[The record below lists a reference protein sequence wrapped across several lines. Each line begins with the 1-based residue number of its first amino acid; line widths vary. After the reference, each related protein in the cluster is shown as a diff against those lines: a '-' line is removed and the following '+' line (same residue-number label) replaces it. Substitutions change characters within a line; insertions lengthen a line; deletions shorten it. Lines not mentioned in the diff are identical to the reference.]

1 MSVQKISVSN
11 AQDTAQLIVAI
22 KDRFASY
29 KAPSVPFKNGQML
42 ECAVYATAKT
52 QAFEAG
58 NSGSEVYRLRT
69 NWCLNGAAFKAAVVA
84 LLAKA
89 STLTVD
95 EMRNEWYDL
104 VSIHTVNAQVW
115 DNNPDL
121 QKLLNYGST
130 SNTAAVGVLSLEE
143 FETKEKDGKPSVK
156 VSTFRLNRVS
166 YNGVSVDEGVSMSL
180 EDTIATPV
188 PSASAPVMA
197 PPVPVAAGASG
208 LDPNHMCN
216 NGFTVSALLG
226 NGWTEDQVKAV
237 L

>member
-1 MSVQKISVSN
+1 MSQTKISISN
-11 AQDTAQLIVAI
+11 AQDIPALVVAI

-84 LLAKA
+84 LLAKQ

-95 EMRNEWYDL
+95 EMRDEWYDL
-104 VSIHTVNAQVW
+104 VSIHTVNAQIW

-121 QKLLNYGST
+121 TKLLNYGSA
-130 SNTAAVGVLSLEE
+130 SNNAAVGILSLEE
-143 FETKEKDGKPSVK
+143 FTTKDGVD

-166 YNGVSVDEGVSMSL
+166 YNGVAVDEGVSMSL
-180 EDTIATPV
+180 EDTVVAPAPIAAAPLPTPV
-188 PSASAPVMA
+188 P
-197 PPVPVAAGASG
+197 VPAGAPAPG
-208 LDPNHMCN
+208 LDPNHMCK
-216 NGFTVSALLG
+216 NGYTVAALRG
-226 NGWTEDQVKAV
+226 AGWSDADLQGV

>member
-1 MSVQKISVSN
+1 MSQTKISVSN
-11 AQDTAQLIVAI
+11 AQDTPSLIVAI

-69 NWCLNGAAFKAAVVA
+69 NWCLNGATFKAAVVA

-95 EMRNEWYDL
+95 EMRDEWYDL
-104 VSIHTVNAQVW
+104 VSIHTVNAQIW

-121 QKLLNYGST
+121 QKLLNYGSA
-130 SNTAAVGVLSLEE
+130 SNNAAVGILSLEE
-143 FETKEKDGKPSVK
+143 FTTKDGVD

-166 YNGVSVDEGVSMSL
+166 YNGVAVDNGISMSL
-180 EDTIATPV
+180 EDTVATP
-188 PSASAPVMA
+188 APLVVSSTL
-197 PPVPVAAGASG
+197 PPVPVPAGAPAPG
-208 LDPNHMCN
+208 LDPNHVCK
-216 NGFTVSALLG
+216 NGFTVAALRG
-226 NGWTEDQVKAV
+226 SGWSDEHLQAV

>member
-1 MSVQKISVSN
+1 MSQTKISISN
-11 AQDTAQLIVAI
+11 AQDIPALVVAI

-84 LLAKA
+84 LLAKQ

-95 EMRNEWYDL
+95 EMRDEWYDL
-104 VSIHTVNAQVW
+104 VSIHTVNAQIW

-121 QKLLNYGST
+121 TKLLNYGSA
-130 SNTAAVGVLSLEE
+130 SNNAAVGILSLEE
-143 FETKEKDGKPSVK
+143 FTTKDGVD

-166 YNGVSVDEGVSMSL
+166 YNGVAVDEGVSMSL
-180 EDTIATPV
+180 EDTVVAPAPIAAAPLPTPV
-188 PSASAPVMA
+188 P
-197 PPVPVAAGASG
+197 VPAGAPAPG
-208 LDPNHMCN
+208 LDPNHMCK
-216 NGFTVSALLG
+216 NGFTVAALRG
-226 NGWTEDQVKAV
+226 AGWSDADLQGV

>member
-11 AQDTAQLIVAI
+11 AQDTPQLIAAI

-29 KAPSVPFKNGQML
+29 KAPSAPFKNGQML
-42 ECAVYATAKT
+42 ECAVYATVKT

-95 EMRNEWYDL
+95 EMRDEWYDL

-121 QKLLNYGST
+121 QKLLNYGSA
-130 SNTAAVGVLSLEE
+130 SNNAAVGILSLEE
-143 FETKEKDGKPSVK
+143 FTTKAGVP

-180 EDTIATPV
+180 EDVIAAPV

-197 PPVPVAAGASG
+197 PPVPVAAGAPTPG

-216 NGFTVSALLG
+216 NGFTVAALLG

>member
-1 MSVQKISVSN
+1 MSVTKISVSN

-29 KAPSVPFKNGQML
+29 KAPSTPFKNGQML

-95 EMRNEWYDL
+95 QMRDEWYDL

-121 QKLLNYGST
+121 QKLLNYGSA
-130 SNTAAVGVLSLEE
+130 SNNAAVGILTLEE
-143 FETKEKDGKPSVK
+143 FKTKDGVE

-166 YNGVSVDEGVSMSL
+166 YNGVAVDEGVSMSL
-180 EDTIATPV
+180 EDTVATPA
-188 PSASAPVMA
+188 PSAGLPPTPGMPT
-197 PPVPVAAGASG
+197 PPVPVAAGAG

-216 NGFTVSALLG
+216 NGFTVAALLG
-226 NGWTEDQVKAV
+226 NNWTEDQVKAV

>member
-1 MSVQKISVSN
+1 MSQTKISISN
-11 AQDTAQLIVAI
+11 AQDIPTLVVAI

-84 LLAKA
+84 LLAKQ

-95 EMRNEWYDL
+95 EMRDEWYDL
-104 VSIHTVNAQVW
+104 VSIHTVNAQIW

-121 QKLLNYGST
+121 TKLLNYGSA
-130 SNTAAVGVLSLEE
+130 SNNAAVGILSLEE
-143 FETKEKDGKPSVK
+143 FTTKDGVD

-166 YNGVSVDEGVSMSL
+166 YNGVAVDEGVSMSL
-180 EDTIATPV
+180 EDTVVAPAPLAAAPLPTPV
-188 PSASAPVMA
+188 P
-197 PPVPVAAGASG
+197 VPAGAPAPG
-208 LDPNHMCN
+208 LDPNHMCK
-216 NGFTVSALLG
+216 NGYTVAALRG
-226 NGWTEDQVKAV
+226 AGWSDVDLQAV

>member
-1 MSVQKISVSN
+1 MSQTKISISN
-11 AQDTAQLIVAI
+11 AQDIPALVVAI

-84 LLAKA
+84 LLAKQ

-95 EMRNEWYDL
+95 EMRDEWYDL
-104 VSIHTVNAQVW
+104 VSIHTVNAQIW

-121 QKLLNYGST
+121 TKLLNYGSA
-130 SNTAAVGVLSLEE
+130 SNNAAVGILSLEE
-143 FETKEKDGKPSVK
+143 FTTKDGVD

-166 YNGVSVDEGVSMSL
+166 YNGVAVDEGVSMSL
-180 EDTIATPV
+180 EDTVVAPAPIAAAPLPTPV
-188 PSASAPVMA
+188 P
-197 PPVPVAAGASG
+197 VPAGAPAPG
-208 LDPNHMCN
+208 LDPNHMCK
-216 NGFTVSALLG
+216 NGYTVAALRG
-226 NGWTEDQVKAV
+226 AGWSDEQLASVM
-237 L
+237 

>member
-1 MSVQKISVSN
+1 MSQTKISISN
-11 AQDTAQLIVAI
+11 AQDIPTLVVAI

-84 LLAKA
+84 LLAKQ

-95 EMRNEWYDL
+95 EMRDEWYDL
-104 VSIHTVNAQVW
+104 VSIHTVNAQIW

-121 QKLLNYGST
+121 TKLLNYGSA
-130 SNTAAVGVLSLEE
+130 SNNAAVGILSLEE
-143 FETKEKDGKPSVK
+143 FTTKDGVD

-166 YNGVSVDEGVSMSL
+166 YNGVAVDEGVSMSL
-180 EDTIATPV
+180 EDTVVAPAPIAAAPLPTPV
-188 PSASAPVMA
+188 P
-197 PPVPVAAGASG
+197 VPAGAPAPG
-208 LDPNHMCN
+208 LDPNHMCK
-216 NGFTVSALLG
+216 NGYTVAALRG
-226 NGWTEDQVKAV
+226 AGWSDVDLQAV

>member
-1 MSVQKISVSN
+1 MSQTKISISN
-11 AQDTAQLIVAI
+11 AQDIPALVVAI

-84 LLAKA
+84 LLAKQ

-95 EMRNEWYDL
+95 EMRDEWYDL
-104 VSIHTVNAQVW
+104 VSIHTVNAQIW

-121 QKLLNYGST
+121 TKLLNYGSA
-130 SNTAAVGVLSLEE
+130 SNNAAVGILSLEE
-143 FETKEKDGKPSVK
+143 FTTKDGVD

-166 YNGVSVDEGVSMSL
+166 YNGVAVDEGVSMSL
-180 EDTIATPV
+180 EDTVVAPAPIAAAPLPTPV
-188 PSASAPVMA
+188 P
-197 PPVPVAAGASG
+197 VPAGAPAPG
-208 LDPNHMCN
+208 LDPNHMCK
-216 NGFTVSALLG
+216 NGFTVAALRG
-226 NGWTEDQVKAV
+226 AGWSDEQLASVM
-237 L
+237 

>member
-1 MSVQKISVSN
+1 MSQTKISISN
-11 AQDTAQLIVAI
+11 AQDIPALVVAI

-69 NWCLNGAAFKAAVVA
+69 NWCLNGTAFKAAVVA
-84 LLAKA
+84 LLAKQ

-95 EMRNEWYDL
+95 EMRDEWYDL
-104 VSIHTVNAQVW
+104 VSIHTVNAQIW

-121 QKLLNYGST
+121 TKLLNYGSA
-130 SNTAAVGVLSLEE
+130 SNNAAVGILSLEE
-143 FETKEKDGKPSVK
+143 FTTKDGVD

-166 YNGVSVDEGVSMSL
+166 YNGVAVDEGVSMSL
-180 EDTIATPV
+180 EDTVAAPAPIAAAPLPTPV
-188 PSASAPVMA
+188 P
-197 PPVPVAAGASG
+197 VPAGAPAPG
-208 LDPNHMCN
+208 LDPNHMCK
-216 NGFTVSALLG
+216 NGYTVAALRG
-226 NGWTEDQVKAV
+226 AGWSDEQLASVM
-237 L
+237 